1 MRHRSPPSRRKFEQS
16 FVHEKRPHAKESLRT
31 RTDAHVSKCT
41 TQDPM
46 RLQKKARTTA
56 PPCTQLSKPD
66 ARCKT
71 AAGTPTQLTHVTSR
85 RNRSQVTLAPWSR
98 TTAARPCRRGSAR
111 PRRSTSSRSV
121 RPAASLDMYYRNPP
135 SARRHLHETTPPR
148 RHRRDASD
156 VSRHRLLTQTSARR
170 ASTRARPAR
179 R

>member
-1 MRHRSPPSRRKFEQS
+1 M
-16 FVHEKRPHAKESLRT
+16 HEKGPHAKESLRT

-46 RLQKKARTTA
+46 RLQKKTRTTT
-56 PPCTQLSKPD
+56 PPYTQLSKPD

-71 AAGTPTQLTHVTSR
+71 AAGTPSHPRDVRDT
-85 RNRSQVTLAPWSR
+85 RNRPQVTLAPWSR
-98 TTAARPCRRGSAR
+98 TTPARPCRRGSAR

-156 VSRHRLLTQTSARR
+156 ASRHRLLTQTSARK

>member
-41 TQDPM
+41 SQDPM
-46 RLQKKARTTA
+46 RLQKKTRTTA
-56 PPCTQLSKPD
+56 PPYTQLSKPD

-71 AAGTPTQLTHVTSR
+71 AAGTPTQLIHAASR

-98 TTAARPCRRGSAR
+98 TTRARPCRRGSAR

-121 RPAASLDMYYRNPP
+121 RPAGSETQPRGRGRRGRERDSRCGRVDDAIAAKHMETLFASP
-135 SARRHLHETTPPR
+135 
-148 RHRRDASD
+148 
-156 VSRHRLLTQTSARR
+156 QTSARK